1 MGNTKHEK
9 SFVDFDKPYE
19 QNLIG
24 LRGVV
29 YFAIGLFLLVVI
41 TFGLMALLLN
51 VLDDQA
57 TQTDNAERN
66 PMQLKEKDRLPP
78 GPRLQGAPGF
88 GVETKDGYVNLEL
101 RNPQAEWEVIHE
113 EYRKI
118 WEDGRKGND
127 QTYTVLPVEEAKK
140 KCGQN
145 RIGNKKVVKMKKS
158 STVSAVLKLKLLIA
172 VSLLIFG
179 NTAQAQKSEH
189 YNSPLY
195 APRTYDPSQTT
206 SNGLPNAL
214 KEVGIE

>member
-57 TQTDNAERN
+57 VQTDNAERN
-66 PMQLKEKDRLPP
+66 PMQLSDKDRLPP

-88 GVETKDGYVNLEL
+88 GVESEQGFINLEL
-101 RNPQAEWEVIHE
+101 KHPQAEWEVRQE
-113 EYRKI
+113 QYKQL
-118 WEDGRKGND
+118 WNQGQKGND
-127 QTYTVLPVEEAKK
+127 QTYTVLPLEEAKK
-140 KCGQN
+140 KYLEQN
-145 RIGNKKVVKMKKS
+145 AAKPADS
-158 STVSAVLKLKLLIA
+158 
-172 VSLLIFG
+172 
-179 NTAQAQKSEH
+179 
-189 YNSPLY
+189 
-195 APRTYDPSQTT
+195 T
-206 SNGLPNAL
+206 SNEQSQKVLEESKKFVSDSNAGRIAS
-214 KEVGIE
+214 ETRR